1 MREEIRGFGIYAV
14 SGVVVFAG
22 FLNALFLFID
32 TNEALD
38 NEKDIPESEA
48 SSSIKWVKYT
58 VILFELK

>member
-14 SGVVVFAG
+14 SGVVVFAR

-32 TNEALD
+32 TNEELD

-48 SSSIKWVKYT
+48 SSSIK
-58 VILFELK
+58 